1 LMNARLKDG
10 GIATFWLPIN
20 QLKVAETK
28 AILLAFHNA
37 FPNASV
43 WASSDYEWIMMGIKG
58 PGRKLEPEERRRWWN
73 DPATSADLNR
83 IGIEV
88 PEQLPALFLMD
99 AAEIERFTNGVKPL
113 SDFYPKRLSDTPAD
127 LAEVERLAIN
137 YLEAAPAARR
147 FSASPL
153 KEQIWPD
160 TPSDMLDPFF
170 VLRETRYLSET
181 KGSNKM
187 AELDLYLRHFSLRTP
202 VLEVLDSEPFRLSIA
217 ERVAHQSSQMPA
229 QALPDLVA
237 GALAARD
244 FSAAIQ
250 LLETERAQGFA
261 KRNDLL
267 LLTYVYC
274 LNGNVEKAEGVA
286 KEVVSTPKDRLVDWL
301 WGTLQAEFGFR
312 PPR

>member
-1 LMNARLKDG
+1 
-10 GIATFWLPIN
+10 
-20 QLKVAETK
+20 
-28 AILLAFHNA
+28 
-37 FPNASV
+37 
-43 WASSDYEWIMMGIKG
+43 
-58 PGRKLEPEERRRWWN
+58 
-73 DPATSADLNR
+73 
-83 IGIEV
+83 
-88 PEQLPALFLMD
+88 
-99 AAEIERFTNGVKPL
+99 
-113 SDFYPKRLSDTPAD
+113 
-127 LAEVERLAIN
+127 
-137 YLEAAPAARR
+137 
-147 FSASPL
+147 
-153 KEQIWPD
+153 
-160 TPSDMLDPFF
+160 
-170 VLRETRYLSET
+170 
-181 KGSNKM
+181 M

-217 ERVAHQSSQMPA
+217 ERVAHQSPQVPA

-274 LNGNVEKAEGVA
+274 LNGNVEKAEDVA
-286 KEVVSTPKDRLVDWL
+286 KEVVSTPKDKLVDWL